1 VEVADFLVDNLKTVV
16 VVCSDRTLE
25 EEEASLAEGKTL
37 EEAAFSDSSSPLV
50 EVVACLGRTLE
61 AASDLDKTL
70 EGACLEPTRV
80 VEAFSAVARTPAA
93 VCLVRTLVVVVS
105 LAVVARTLAVVAV
118 SSEAARTLAVASLE
132 VAKPVPVVALAL
144 AVKVPAAALAVEAS
158 AAEASV
164 VQ

>member
-1 VEVADFLVDNLKTVV
+1 VADFLVDNLKTVV

-118 SSEAARTLAVASLE
+118 SSEAARTLAV
-132 VAKPVPVVALAL
+132 VALAL